1 MGAPRR
7 RHTAATAIA
16 LLVATLAVLAVACTP
31 IDRVDFANFTYAP
44 DACGPVIDIPPEDG
58 YDVVDGGVRHGDPS
72 QADFHSVT
80 VRPDPIAG
88 DLTGHGLAEAA
99 LILDCST
106 GNRPIS
112 VGRIMTPTAPGTA
125 VLPSVP
131 DPPLPADA
139 RRAALASLDIDD
151 GTLIATWVVLEV
163 DDPACCPTGR
173 LTTVHRWD
181 GDRFDTS
188 VP

>member
-1 MGAPRR
+1 M
-7 RHTAATAIA
+7 
-16 LLVATLAVLAVACTP
+16 AVLSRRIGASALAGVIVVTLLAAACTP
-31 IDRVDFANFTYAP
+31 IDQVDFANFTYAP
-44 DACGPVIDIPPEDG
+44 DACGPVIDAPPEDG

-72 QADFHSVT
+72 QADFYSLT
-80 VRPDPIAG
+80 VRPDVVTG
-88 DLTGHGLAEAA
+88 DLTGDGLVEAA
-99 LILDCST
+99 VILDCST
-106 GNRPIS
+106 GNRPIP
-112 VGRIMTPTAPGTA
+112 VGRIMTTTASGPA
-125 VLPSVP
+125 VLAPVP
-131 DPPLPADA
+131 HPPLPVGA

>member
-1 MGAPRR
+1 M
-7 RHTAATAIA
+7 
-16 LLVATLAVLAVACTP
+16 AVLSRRIGASAHAGVIYVTVLAAACTP
-31 IDRVDFANFTYAP
+31 IDQVDFDNFTSAP
-44 DACGPVIDIPPEDG
+44 AAGGPVIDAPPEDG

-72 QADFHSVT
+72 QADFYSLT
-80 VRPDPIAG
+80 VRPDVVTG
-88 DLTGHGLAEAA
+88 DLTGDGLVEAA
-99 LILDCST
+99 VILDCST
-106 GNRPIS
+106 GNRPIP
-112 VGRIMTPTAPGTA
+112 VGRIMTTTASGPA
-125 VLPSVP
+125 VLAPVP
-131 DPPLPADA
+131 HPPLPVGA